1 MLTGNALG
9 LKIEGLRVRLPLDL
23 PIFNMTKVTY
33 PNGVVLQYDESIVV
47 GDIIT
52 SYHSGFHRV
61 ISIEYR
67 GSNTTPLIEYE
78 KVFDKDGN
86 PKRGKNS
93 CDASYCRKAI
103 ETLPQILQELD
114 QKHDRLRRILL
125 SL

>member
-1 MLTGNALG
+1 
-9 LKIEGLRVRLPLDL
+9 
-23 PIFNMTKVTY
+23 MTKVQY
-33 PNGVVLQYDESIVV
+33 PNGVVLQYDESIMV

-61 ISIEYR
+61 LNIECR
-67 GSNTTPLIEYE
+67 GPNSTPLFEYE
-78 KVFDKDGN
+78 RIFDKDGN

-103 ETLPQILQELD
+103 EILPQILHELD
-114 QKHDRLRRILL
+114 QKQDRLRRIFL